1 MAVITMQDVHR
12 MRKLKTQDVNRT
24 WRDLVNMGRMSFDPS
39 ILGPFT
45 GIRDVWKNE
54 PAIVVGAGP
63 SLKDFDLSQIDN
75 MHSIGINH
83 VIEDYDNFEY
93 FLFLDDRFLSK
104 TTYDINKYKGKIFS
118 SNKCRNLPG
127 LNNVRFKTRS
137 HKDKI
142 DLNIEKGLFNGM
154 LSALSALHLA
164 LITGANPI
172 YLIGVDCGGG
182 TPDNYHYK
190 VNYTGASKGIERHKK
205 YEGTAGFFKA
215 FTPYKDRIKNM
226 SEISNIKT
234 FEKAS
239 VDEFKKDIKP
249 VKRNKEPVV
258 CHVIKMNNMEEMG
271 DISRQVY
278 SMGYG
283 KHIYCRLGEKL
294 PKADIYLLECF
305 INGAKQFEMFDKP
318 KGSKVISLIHSSSS
332 CKPAKCS
339 DEVIVLTKAW
349 QDMYTKR
356 GTKSKW
362 IHAAIDT
369 QIYHKRI
376 DYTNKVFGRI
386 TRYSPGKVHPNWNQV
401 MLNVLERVEESKCI
415 MFTGRNARLTNHER
429 LTIDDSIK
437 INDHELKAEKLAQL
451 SIFADMHNTFVE
463 TFSLCLLEAM
473 AAGLAIV
480 LYSKT
485 AQPSMIEVIGDAG
498 IICKTEKEFEDTIVR
513 LLNNPEEKKEWGSKA
528 RLRAEEFTVTKM
540 IDKYDKIFKDLHK

>member
-1 MAVITMQDVHR
+1 
-12 MRKLKTQDVNRT
+12 
-24 WRDLVNMGRMSFDPS
+24 MSFDPS
-39 ILGPFT
+39 ILGPFH
-45 GIRDVWKNE
+45 GIKDVWKNE
-54 PAIVVGAGP
+54 PCVLVGAGP
-63 SLKDFDLSQIDN
+63 SLKDFDLAQIDN

-83 VIEDYDNFEY
+83 VIEDYDKFEY
-93 FLFLDDRFLSK
+93 FLFLDDRFLAK
-104 TTYDINKYKGKIFS
+104 TTYDMNNYKGKIFS

-142 DLNIEKGLFNGM
+142 DMDITKGLYTGM
-154 LSALSALHLA
+154 LSALCTLHLA
-164 LITGANPI
+164 LITGADPI
-172 YLIGVDCGGG
+172 YIIGFDCGGG
-182 TPDNYHYK
+182 PADNFHYK
-190 VNYTGASKGIERHKK
+190 KDYTGGVHNEETLKK
-205 YEGTAGFFKA
+205 YEGTAGYFEA
-215 FTPYKDRIKNM
+215 FRPYKERVRNL
-226 SEISNIKT
+226 SSVSNIKLFDRMT
-234 FEKAS
+234 IE
-239 VDEFKKDIKP
+239 EFKEETKAFRIK
-249 VKRNKEPVV
+249 KRENKEPVV

-278 SMGYG
+278 GLGYG

-305 INGAKQFEMFDKP
+305 INGGKQYEMFDKP

-369 QIYHKRI
+369 QIYNKRI

-415 MFTGRNARLTNHER
+415 MFTGRNAKLTNHER
-429 LTIDDSIK
+429 LIVDDSIK
-437 INDHELKAEKLAQL
+437 INDHELKANKLAQL

-480 LYSKT
+480 LYSKA
-485 AQPSMIEVIGDAG
+485 AQPSMVEVIGDAG
-498 IICKTEKEFEDTIVR
+498 IICKKEKEFEDIIVR